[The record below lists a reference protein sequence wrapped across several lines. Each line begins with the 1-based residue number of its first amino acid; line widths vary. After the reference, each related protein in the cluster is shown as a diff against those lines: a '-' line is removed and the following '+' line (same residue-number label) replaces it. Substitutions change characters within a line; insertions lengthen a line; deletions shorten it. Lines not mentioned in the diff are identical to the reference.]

1 MSKLPRLRR
10 FANST
15 RSPVTPPSMKTTLP
29 STCATPMPSWS
40 IDSMK
45 ASFTPALLALRRGR
59 GEHLA
64 LDLLGHLHAVHAV
77 GEGRGVAAGE
87 VEGHGAHRGRRIGA

>member
-10 FANST
+10 FANTT

-45 ASFTPALLALRRGR
+45 ASLTSTLLALRRR
-59 GEHLA
+59 RVEHLA
-64 LDLLGHLHAVHAV
+64 LDLLDYLHSVHAV
-77 GEGRGVAAGE
+77 GEGSRVAARE
-87 VEGHGAHRGRRIGA
+87 VEAHRAHRVRRD